1 MPHAPSPTQRL
12 LTADDVTALLD
23 RRAGLTVVHCGPLSG
38 GTFAAV
44 WRATL
49 DDGRDVVAKVGPP
62 PEVPLLRYERG
73 VIAAEAR
80 YYRTVAADA
89 PDVPVPPVLYADDDV
104 VVVGL
109 LPGRPLTELPDGTSD
124 EAVREQLG
132 VALRH
137 LHGVTGPHFG
147 YEGAGRAS
155 GATWSAAFT
164 AMTADLLADAAD
176 WEVELPVPAA
186 EVLATIERHAGVL
199 DEVTR
204 PALVHFDLWD
214 GNVLCE
220 ADGSTRRLTG
230 LVDGERYFWGDPL
243 YDFVSTALGRRMEE
257 LPEHPVLRGYYGATP
272 FTFTPSQR
280 LRLMLYRMQFFVLL
294 LAEMPSR
301 GIVGEE
307 ARGRREW
314 VAPQL
319 LADHRDLGPVG
330 HSVV

>member
-1 MPHAPSPTQRL
+1 MSHAPSPTQRL
-12 LTADDVTALLD
+12 LTAGEVTTLL
-23 RRAGLTVVHCGPLSG
+23 RQRAGLNVVHCGTLSG

-49 DDGRDVVAKVGPP
+49 DDGREVVAKVGPP

-80 YYRTVAADA
+80 YYRTVAANTA
-89 PDVPVPPVLYADDDV
+89 HVPVPPVLHADDDV

-109 LPGRPLTELPDGTSD
+109 LPGRPLTELPDETAG

-147 YEGAGRAS
+147 YEGDGRAS
-155 GATWSAAFT
+155 GATWAAAFT

-176 WEVELPVPAA
+176 WEVALPVPAG

-199 DEVTR
+199 AEVER

-220 ADGSTRRLTG
+220 AAGSASRLTG

-243 YDFVSTALGRRMEE
+243 YDFVSTAIGRRMEE

-272 FTFTPSQR
+272 HTFTPSQR
-280 LRLMLYRMQFFVLL
+280 LRLMLYRMQFAVLL

-301 GIVGEE
+301 GITGEE

-314 VAPQL
+314 VTPQL